1 MGFEFEIL
9 DCIQGIRT
17 PFLDTLMRFITGLGN
32 GGIIWIVLA
41 AVLLIIPK
49 KRKSGL
55 ILAIALC
62 IDFIICN
69 CILKGM
75 FMRTRPFDINTAIEL
90 IINKPKDFSFPSGH
104 TAIAFASFTA
114 LRLAGEKKICI
125 PVLILACLIAFSRLY
140 LYVHYPTDIFGGI
153 GAGIASGCIGFAIIN
168 ALSKRKNKVTFG
180 RNNK

>member
-9 DCIQGIRT
+9 DFIKGIRN
-17 PFLDTLMRFITGLGN
+17 PVLDSIMKFITGLGN

-41 AVLLIIPK
+41 VVLLIIPK
-49 KRKSGL
+49 KRKSGM
-55 ILAIALC
+55 ILAIALLV
-62 IDFIICN
+62 DFIICN

-75 FMRTRPFDINTAIEL
+75 FRRIRPFDVNTAIQL

-114 LRLAGEKKICI
+114 LRLAGEKKICK
-125 PVLILACLIAFSRLY
+125 PVFVLACLIAFSRLY
-140 LYVHYPTDIFGGI
+140 LYVHYPTDVLGGI
-153 GAGIASGCIGFAIIN
+153 AAGIVSGFAAFAIVY
-168 ALSKRKNKVTFG
+168 ALSNKKTTFG